1 MHRYRW
7 VEVWLGVFF
16 PFKRIYLRAYA
27 EKKLDAIEHHS
38 LEGLDDEKKGESLQ
52 TAYGHLWD
60 ANYDE
65 QDDDIR
71 IQLFRLLLCAYRALT
86 ADELC
91 EVINF
96 DISCTNKNGE
106 NSTNIKPVHLKKLYH
121 NFLRASASGELEFEH
136 LSAKTFVEGL
146 KEESSQLKERKSQ
159 EILFSPPR
167 NHLAMADL
175 AIKAMMRPEHQLWTN
190 HGFRFLDW
198 ATQLSDPKVFENLGA
213 ERRGKL
219 QGDEPNDSLILS
231 KHLRVILRKPRNN
244 IAQYLGDYWVR
255 HCRKAMVADGSIAP
269 MIRSLLQN
277 PSSGFDGWCL
287 SYGLLRTR
295 NSKVSRDFRS
305 EFQPED
311 GTSYSDFAWHVAL
324 QCLTSGQ
331 TKIAPHLLLS
341 LVQLGLPLYTEKN
354 DKENGL
360 SWVPLH
366 TIRNPL
372 GETALHIA
380 TGIGNATNI
389 RHLLEFERKQSDNM
403 TTSGDVLLFSKD
415 NLGRIPLH
423 FAVSADVIKILL
435 EFEALDAGWPF
446 PPPTGGRRR
455 SRLLEWENSLGE
467 TPLFGFI
474 RAGDTVLFEWL
485 LERYELDLNQKN
497 FRRYSLLTIAKGYR
511 SQGIVESLK
520 KMGVDDI

>member
-1 MHRYRW
+1 MRRYRW

-52 TAYGHLWD
+52 TAYGHLWN

-91 EVINF
+91 EAINF
-96 DISCTNKNGE
+96 NISCLNKDGE
-106 NSTNIKPVHLKKLYH
+106 NSTNIKPVHLKKMYH

-190 HGFRFLDW
+190 HGFRYLDW
-198 ATQLSDPKVFENLGA
+198 ATQLIDAKVFENIRA
-213 ERRGKL
+213 EIDEL
-219 QGDEPNDSLILS
+219 QRDERDHPLILRL
-231 KHLRVILRKPRNN
+231 LRVILGKHRNN
-244 IAQYLGDYWVR
+244 IAQYLGAYWVR

-269 MIRSLLQN
+269 MIRRLLQN

-287 SYGLLRTR
+287 SYGVLRTEKSEFLR
-295 NSKVSRDFRS
+295 EFRS

-311 GTSYSDFAWHVAL
+311 GTSYSDFASYVAL
-324 QCLTSGQ
+324 QCLASGQ
-331 TKIAPHLLLS
+331 TKITPHLLLS
-341 LVQLGLPLYTEKN
+341 LVRLGLPLYTEKN
-354 DKENGL
+354 DKENGF
-360 SWVPLH
+360 SWMPLH
-366 TIRNPL
+366 TIRNLL

-389 RHLLEFERKQSDNM
+389 RHFLEFERGQSDSV
-403 TTSGDVLLFSKD
+403 TASGDALLFSRD
-415 NLGRIPLH
+415 AFGCIPLH
-423 FAVSADVIKILL
+423 DAVPADVIKILL
-435 EFEALDAGWPF
+435 EFEASDA
-446 PPPTGGRRR
+446 GRRR
-455 SRLLEWENSLGE
+455 SSGRGIQGCGIKTARENS
-467 TPLFGFI
+467 
-474 RAGDTVLFEWL
+474 
-485 LERYELDLNQKN
+485 
-497 FRRYSLLTIAKGYR
+497 
-511 SQGIVESLK
+511 
-520 KMGVDDI
+520 

>member
-1 MHRYRW
+1 M
-7 VEVWLGVFF
+7 EVWLGVFF
-16 PFKRIYLRAYA
+16 PFKRIYLRRYA

-91 EVINF
+91 EAINF
-96 DISCTNKNGE
+96 NISCLNKDGE
-106 NSTNIKPVHLKKLYH
+106 NSTSIKPVHLKKLYH

-198 ATQLSDPKVFENLGA
+198 ATQLSDPKVFENLRA
-213 ERRGKL
+213 QLRGEL
-219 QGDEPNDSLILS
+219 QGDEPNDPILPEL
-231 KHLRVILRKPRNN
+231 LRVMLGKPRNN
-244 IAQYLGDYWVR
+244 IAQYLGAFWVI

-269 MIRSLLQN
+269 MIRRLLQN

-287 SYGLLRTR
+287 SYGVCHTRKSEFLREY
-295 NSKVSRDFRS
+295 RS
-305 EFQPED
+305 GFQPED
-311 GTSYSDFAWHVAL
+311 GTFYSDFAWYVAW
-324 QCLTSGQ
+324 QCLASGQ

-341 LVQLGLPLYTEKN
+341 LVRLGLPLYAEKN
-354 DKENGL
+354 CKENGL
-360 SWVPLH
+360 SWMPLH
-366 TIRNPL
+366 TIRNLL

-403 TTSGDVLLFSKD
+403 TTSSDVLLFSKD

-423 FAVSADVIKILL
+423 TTTSADVIKLLL
-435 EFEALDAGWPF
+435 EFEVSDAGWPF

-455 SRLLEWENSLGE
+455 SRLLEWEDSLGE
-467 TPLFGFI
+467 TTLFGFI

-485 LERYELDLNQKN
+485 LERYELDLNQKD
-497 FRRYSLLTIAKGYR
+497 FLGDSLLTVAKIHG